1 MSETVEFFTH
11 ARPTYS
17 ERLAK
22 LAGVVG
28 QLSASTG
35 GGIPQRLPD
44 AHALAASLAMAR
56 CGRRD
61 IGPEIVASIYC
72 GTDLWRSRIVSELV
86 SAWMQTVRA
95 ARHHA
100 QALPVVAG
108 HSYEG
113 AVYGGECNP
122 LWADNLGIK
131 KPLYSLLVEL
141 GTGMLLT
148 AAEDCVARAARKYYR
163 D

>member
-1 MSETVEFFTH
+1 MNEPLEVFTH
-11 ARPTYS
+11 AKPTYA

-56 CGRRD
+56 YGNRD
-61 IGPEIVASIYC
+61 IGPEIAAAIYC
-72 GTDLWRSRIVSELV
+72 GTDLWRPRIVAELV
-86 SAWMQTVRA
+86 SAWMQTVKVSRDYPKV
-95 ARHHA
+95 
-100 QALPVVAG
+100 LPIVAG
-108 HSYEG
+108 HAYAG
-113 AVYGGECNP
+113 AVYAAECEP
-122 LWADNLGIK
+122 LWAENLGIK
-131 KPLYSLLVEL
+131 RVVYTMLVEL

>member
-1 MSETVEFFTH
+1 MNEPLEVFTH
-11 ARPTYS
+11 AKPTYA

-56 CGRRD
+56 CGPRD

-72 GTDLWRSRIVSELV
+72 GTDLWRPRIVSELV

-100 QALPVVAG
+100 KALPIVAG
-108 HSYEG
+108 HSYDG
-113 AVYGGECNP
+113 AVYGAPCNA
-122 LWADNLGIK
+122 LWAENLGMQQPMYVRLMEMGENI
-131 KPLYSLLVEL
+131 
-141 GTGMLLT
+141 LLT

>member
-1 MSETVEFFTH
+1 MNETVEVFTH
-11 ARPTYS
+11 AKPTYA

-28 QLSASTG
+28 QLSVSTG

-56 CGRRD
+56 CGKRD

-72 GTDLWRSRIVSELV
+72 GTDLWRPRIVSELV

-95 ARHHA
+95 ARNYA
-100 QALPVVAG
+100 KVLPVVAR
-108 HSYEG
+108 HAYEC
-113 AVYGGECNP
+113 AVYDYERLDLGAE
-122 LWADNLGIK
+122 NLGIK
-131 KPLYSLLVEL
+131 KPVYTMLVEL

-163 D
+163 E

>member
-1 MSETVEFFTH
+1 MNEPLEVFTH
-11 ARPTYS
+11 AKPTYA

-56 CGRRD
+56 CGKRD

-72 GTDLWRSRIVSELV
+72 GTDLWRPRIVSELV
-86 SAWMQTVRA
+86 SAWMQTVKVARNYA
-95 ARHHA
+95 KALPIVARHA
-100 QALPVVAG
+100 
-108 HSYEG
+108 YNG
-113 AVYGGECNP
+113 AVYGDILNE
-122 LWADNLGIK
+122 LWAENLGIK
-131 KPLYSLLVEL
+131 KQVYTMLVEL